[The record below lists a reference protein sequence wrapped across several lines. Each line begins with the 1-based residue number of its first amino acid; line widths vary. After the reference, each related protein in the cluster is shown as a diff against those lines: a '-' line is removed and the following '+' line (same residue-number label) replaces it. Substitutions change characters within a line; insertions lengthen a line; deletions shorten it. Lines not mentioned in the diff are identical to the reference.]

1 MKYEFQVLGLY
12 TAELRIQQTKLQGW
26 RWFQCLQGHLRWYKL
41 DAQISADRLEAESA
55 RYELMAHVDARALE
69 ISELWIELEKYE
81 ALNGLISSRLE
92 VLDPLISQLEEVAKA
107 GIGDV
112 SSVAAAQRT
121 VSNIRVAQTNVS
133 EKLEQARLNFLNGFG
148 DLPQGVFY
156 DADLIKRSLPNTI
169 TEDLVYKSPAPAV
182 YEMYKQNLRGGGG
195 LSQEQFQVGFEARAS
210 RPFGGRLF
218 LG

>member
-1 MKYEFQVLGLY
+1 M
-12 TAELRIQQTKLQGW
+12 
-26 RWFQCLQGHLRWYKL
+26 
-41 DAQISADRLEAESA
+41 
-55 RYELMAHVDARALE
+55 
-69 ISELWIELEKYE
+69 
-81 ALNGLISSRLE
+81 
-92 VLDPLISQLEEVAKA
+92 EEVAKA

-169 TEDLVYKSPAPAV
+169 TEDLVYKSPALLAK
-182 YEMYKQNLRGGGG
+182 YEMYKSELARVEAVRAK
-195 LSQEQFQVGFEARAS
+195 EQFQVGFEARAS
-210 RPFGGRLF
+210 RPFGGSDYSSMRALD
-218 LG
+218 